1 MILIACV
8 GWWRWSWGL
17 FEHIPIFIHLSEKF
31 VFLNFLLLFSKNC
44 VYVDILL
51 LSVYASDQSNTSSM
65 NHIKLEVLCSK
76 SVLYLYI
83 RDDHPFVHI
92 FQKVGDARSDIDG
105 QCLYIDQ
112 MV

>member
-8 GWWRWSWGL
+8 GWRREFWGL

-51 LSVYASDQSNTSSM
+51 LSVYASDQSNSSSM

-92 FQKVGDARSDIDG
+92 FQKVGDACCDIDG
-105 QCLYIDQ
+105 QCLYINQ